1 MKERITF
8 EEWYK
13 FNVVDNEIIDENT
26 DFCVKVFTSPAMS
39 KSNMVMEILTPARIA
54 FKLFAELTLL
64 SIFPKYDNFRNAS
77 ICVCLYL
84 DHNDRKRGDD
94 YELFEDNI
102 NSKED

>member
-13 FNVVDNEIIDENT
+13 FNVVDNKIIDENT

-39 KSNMVMEILTPARIA
+39 KSNMVMETLTPARIA
-54 FKLFAELTLL
+54 FKLFAELHVV
-64 SIFPKYDNFRNAS
+64 SIFPKHENYNTS
-77 ICVCLYL
+77 MCVCLYL
-84 DHNDRKRGDD
+84 DCNDHKDETA
-94 YELFEDNI
+94 YELFEDNM

>member
-39 KSNMVMEILTPARIA
+39 KSNMVMETLTPARIA
-54 FKLFAELTLL
+54 FKFFAKIPVL
-64 SIFPKYDNFRNAS
+64 SVFPKHDNYNTS
-77 ICVCLYL
+77 MCVCLYL
-84 DHNDRKRGDD
+84 DPDD
-94 YELFEDNI
+94 HEEEMANELFEDIMNK
-102 NSKED
+102 KED

>member
-39 KSNMVMEILTPARIA
+39 KSNMVMETLTPARIA
-54 FKLFAELTLL
+54 FKLFAELHVV
-64 SIFPKYDNFRNAS
+64 SIFPKHANYNTS
-77 ICVCLYL
+77 MCVCLYL
-84 DHNDRKRGDD
+84 DCNDHKEETE
-94 YELFEDNI
+94 YELFEDNM
-102 NSKED
+102 NRKED